1 MATLRVA
8 EKAAQDARV
17 TAELVVS
24 LVITGVKDSMV
35 AADEAH
41 KQNAA
46 WLVPVKITWVVR
58 PLRRTHAFSHVNDD
72 DDDDSMVREGQ

>member
-1 MATLRVA
+1 MLEKHPGTPNQRKKKRSPAEMATLRVA

-17 TAELVVS
+17 TAKLAVS

-41 KQNAA
+41 KQDAMQP
-46 WLVPVKITWVVR
+46 VPMKITQIVC
-58 PLRRTHAFSHVNDD
+58 PL
-72 DDDDSMVREGQ
+72 